1 MDPTREWPAA
11 QRRVIDLVAGL
22 GPDALAATVPATPDW
37 TVQDLLAHVI
47 GVGVDV
53 VAGDE
58 VDDHNPTWTQ
68 GHVDARRG
76 RSLDDLLAEWT
87 ELTPR
92 MVAWMAERPDTGSR
106 PVLDLT
112 IHEQDLRGALGQPG
126 ARDNEGLA
134 HAFGVFTDR
143 IGPGLREARLDPL
156 ELTDGELTELMGT
169 SSAAQEPGAVLHAP
183 RFELLRAMLGRRS
196 ADQVRAWVVRGDVEP
211 YLAHLSAF
219 GSLREEPLDEPPD
232 EPPTDA

>member
-22 GPDALAATVPATPDW
+22 GPDELATTVPACPDW

-53 VAGDE
+53 VNGDE

-68 GHVDARRG
+68 AHVDARRG
-76 RSLDDLLAEWT
+76 RSLDALLAEWT
-87 ELTPR
+87 ELTPQ
-92 MVAWMAERPDTGSR
+92 MVSWMQERPGPGSR

-134 HAFGVFTDR
+134 YAFGVFTDR
-143 IGPGLREARLDPL
+143 VAPGLRDARLDPL
-156 ELTDGELTELMGT
+156 ELTDGEFTELLGT
-169 SSAAQEPGAVLHAP
+169 SSAGQEPGAVLQAS
-183 RFELLRAMLGRRS
+183 RFDLLRMMLGRRS
-196 ADQVRAWVVRGDVEP
+196 ADQVRSWVVRGDVEP
-211 YLAHLSAF
+211 YLEHVSAF
-219 GSLREEPLDEPPD
+219 GSLRGTPLEEPG
-232 EPPTDA
+232 TG

>member
-22 GPDALAATVPATPDW
+22 GADELAATVPACPSW
-37 TVQDLLAHVI
+37 SVQDLLAHVI

-53 VAGDE
+53 VNGDE
-58 VDDHNPTWTQ
+58 VDDHDATWTQ
-68 GHVDARRG
+68 GHVDARHG
-76 RSLDDLLAEWT
+76 RSLDALLEEWT
-87 ELTPR
+87 DVTPR
-92 MVAWMAERPDTGSR
+92 MAAWMAERPGANQR

-134 HAFGVFTDR
+134 HAFGVFSDR
-143 IGPGLREARLDPL
+143 VGPTLRDAGLAPL
-156 ELTDGELTELMGT
+156 ELTDGGAAEVLGT
-169 SSAAQEPGAVLHAP
+169 SGADDEPGAVLTAP

-196 ADQVRAWVVRGDVEP
+196 PDQVRAWVTAGDVEP
-211 YLAHLSAF
+211 YLPHLSAF
-219 GSLREEPLDEPPD
+219 GSLRDEPLHE
-232 EPPTDA
+232 